1 MKEGDQKDQDL
12 RIWLQRGL
20 WSVVSGL
27 SSVVCDLQTMRLTT
41 DHKLLT
47 TDLSIANRA
56 SPKDVLPSSPIP
68 HPSSP
73 ILILQRFHE
82 NGFFPIG
89 LVRADDALFRRLVS
103 GFLKRFYEIAGARF
117 IALF

>member
-12 RIWLQRGL
+12 RIWPQRGL

-56 SPKDVLPSSPIP
+56 SPKDVLPSSPIH
-68 HPSSP
+68 HPPSLSFSAFM
-73 ILILQRFHE
+73 RTD
-82 NGFFPIG
+82 FFR
-89 LVRADDALFRRLVS
+89 LALFGLMT
-103 GFLKRFYEIAGARF
+103 RFFA
-117 IALF
+117 ALSAAF